1 VPVCSKRNYRWEY
14 AMRVPR
20 TYGMYCYRAMVGGGV
35 FLSLA
40 VCFCLK
46 RYQAMVRGIFLSS
59 LNKLSSSSSSSSS
72 SLLLLPRS
80 SRSTLA

>member
-1 VPVCSKRNYRWEY
+1 
-14 AMRVPR
+14 MRVPR

-46 RYQAMVRGIFLSS
+46 RYQAMVRGLFLSS
-59 LNKLSSSSSSSSS
+59 LNKLSSSSYSSSSS
-72 SLLLLPRS
+72 ASSSTLLLLPRS